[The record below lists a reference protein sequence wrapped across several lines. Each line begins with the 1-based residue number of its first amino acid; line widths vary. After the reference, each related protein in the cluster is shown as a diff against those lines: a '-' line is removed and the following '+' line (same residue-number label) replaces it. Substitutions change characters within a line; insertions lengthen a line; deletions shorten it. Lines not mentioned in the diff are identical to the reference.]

1 MFPNNRN
8 ENDTTFATSPTSS
21 SNPTKNR
28 MGFLK
33 LRYFPMCFKSPMVAT
48 PTTCTMI
55 TLDTASAKVMSISE
69 FTERK
74 NGMSVAP
81 CSPASYTPTEP
92 TSGKMPIQFESST
105 KKNMVPTMGKN
116 RSACVREPTTSSTNE
131 TAPSTTASTAFC
143 RKLFGTSA
151 SERYMKNATP
161 ISTAI
166 ASHAMSSVLVT
177 GNTPSRVKIF
187 SAEREICTVQNFQF
201 TISDFQIIFNV
212 SMFEN

>member
-1 MFPNNRN
+1 MANTN
-8 ENDTTFATSPTSS
+8 ACISPTKSS
-21 SNPTKNR
+21 SPKKKR

-33 LRYFPMCFKSPMVAT
+33 LRYFPACLKSPMVAT
-48 PTTCTMI
+48 PTTCTII
-55 TLDTASAKVMSISE
+55 TLETASAKVMLISE

-74 NGMSVAP
+74 NGMSVAR

-143 RKLFGTSA
+143 TPFFGTSA
-151 SERYMKNATP
+151 SERYVKSATP
-161 ISTAI
+161 ISTAM
-166 ASHAMSSVLVT
+166 ASHAIKSVLVT
-177 GNTPSRVKIF
+177 GNTPSRLKIF

-201 TISDFQIIFNV
+201 TISDFQIILNV